1 MPTELEQ
8 MELKLREVDIALRD
22 LATTKK
28 ELLLD
33 AQPQPRKLVSA
44 VEVSVSIEALS
55 LAKRGGRAPARV
67 G

>member
-22 LATTKK
+22 LATTK